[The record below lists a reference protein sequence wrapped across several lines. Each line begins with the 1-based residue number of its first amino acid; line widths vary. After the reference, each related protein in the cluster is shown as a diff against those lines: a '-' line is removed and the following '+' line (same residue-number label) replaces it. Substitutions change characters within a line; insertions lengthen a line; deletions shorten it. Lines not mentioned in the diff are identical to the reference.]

1 MGDTSRYATH
11 DRYLGNETL
20 GEGLRRVPGTSSA
33 SPRHLFKCLSER
45 GCCCELTKVCSV
57 RPANA
62 IGASVAVAHIL
73 KFHFVMIR

>member
-45 GCCCELTKVCSV
+45 GCCCELTKVCSEMGEPDQSA
-57 RPANA
+57 RRWRWPT
-62 IGASVAVAHIL
+62 
-73 KFHFVMIR
+73 F